1 MRAVTIT
8 TGQASREFD
17 ALLDAVE
24 HGETVVVTRD
34 GKPIG
39 RFVPERTVA
48 ERIAWIQEKYPMSP
62 DAAEDFARSLEENR
76 ALMNMESVRE
86 WPAN

>member
-8 TGQASREFD
+8 TNQASRDFD

-24 HGETVVVTRD
+24 HGETVIVTRD
-34 GKPIG
+34 GTPIG

-48 ERIAWIQEKYPMSP
+48 ERIAWVMEKYPLSQE
-62 DAAEDFARSLEENR
+62 AAEEFARTVEENR
-76 ALMNMESVRE
+76 ALMNMDSVRE
-86 WPAN
+86 WPDN

>member
-8 TGQASREFD
+8 SSQASRDFE

-24 HGETVVVTRD
+24 HGETVVVTRN
-34 GKPIG
+34 GAAIG

-62 DAAEDFARSLEENR
+62 EAAEDFARTLEENR
-76 ALMNMESVRE
+76 HLMNMESVRE
-86 WPAN
+86 WPDA

>member
-8 TGQASREFD
+8 SSQASRDFE

-24 HGETVVVTRD
+24 HGETVVVTRN
-34 GKPIG
+34 GTAIG

-48 ERIAWIQEKYPMSP
+48 ERIAWVQEKYPMSP
-62 DAAEDFARSLEENR
+62 EAAEDFARTIEENR
-76 ALMNMESVRE
+76 HLMNMESVRE
-86 WPAN
+86 WPDA